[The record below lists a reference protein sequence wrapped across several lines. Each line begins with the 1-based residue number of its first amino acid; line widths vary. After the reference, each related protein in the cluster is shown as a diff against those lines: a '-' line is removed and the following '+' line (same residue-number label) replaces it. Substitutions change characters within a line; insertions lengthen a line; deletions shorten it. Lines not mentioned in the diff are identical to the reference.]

1 MNNYWQLIKTY
12 PKYLLFGF
20 LHFFFSSIGQTF
32 LIGLYVDSIAEQ
44 YNISTLA
51 FSSIY
56 ALATLI
62 GSFLLPYGGRLID
75 QHKIRTLSWING
87 LSLSFF
93 GILLTLGDNEIWL
106 IVSLI
111 GVRFSGQGY
120 MLLLGSTAI
129 SRFFVKQR
137 GKAISI
143 SGLGLTAGEGL
154 LPLFILQVMAFQS
167 WQFSLW
173 VFCGAVLIIHIPLV
187 KLLITKK
194 DAFQKAETSNITT
207 NKENVNVGVNKNISG
222 GSRYYFLTQ
231 PSFYVANLLMIFIP
245 FAITGMFINHNQLV
259 LHKGWD
265 MELIAFGFTLYA
277 LIKVLVSIFFGE
289 VIDRISAAQLMPYFL
304 LPFGVAFLAL
314 ALGEATWIVLIYMG
328 MTAVS
333 TSLFSLL
340 KSVIWAEL
348 YPPEILGS
356 VKGITHF
363 LIILSTATAPVIFN
377 QLMLNKE
384 SAANA
389 YLTFSIIIV
398 LLSIAAFWLTSR
410 IKQGK
415 Y

>member
-1 MNNYWQLIKTY
+1 MNNYWQLIKKY
-12 PKYLLFGF
+12 PQYLLFGF

-32 LIGLYVDSIAEQ
+32 LIGLYVDSIAAQ
-44 YNISTLA
+44 YHISTLA

-93 GILLTLGDNEIWL
+93 GILLTLGHNKIWL
-106 IVSLI
+106 LVALI

-154 LPLFILQVMAFQS
+154 LPLFILEIMTFQS

-173 VFCGAVLIIHIPLV
+173 ILCGAVLILHIPLV

-194 DAFQKAETSNITT
+194 DAFQKAASSMILND
-207 NKENVNVGVNKNISG
+207 KENVDAPIKNISN
-222 GSRYYFLTQ
+222 GSRYQFLTQ

-259 LHKGWD
+259 LHKGWN

-277 LIKVLVSIFFGE
+277 LVKVLVSIFFGE
-289 VIDRISAAQLMPYFL
+289 VIDRVSAVQLMPYFL

-314 ALGEATWIVLIYMG
+314 ALGEATWVVFIYMG
-328 MTAVS
+328 LTAVS
-333 TSLFSLL
+333 ASLFSLL

-348 YPPEILGS
+348 YPPDILGT
-356 VKGITHF
+356 VKGVTHF
-363 LIILSTATAPVIFN
+363 LIILSTAAAPVVFN
-377 QLMLNKE
+377 QLMISKE

-389 YLTFSIIIV
+389 YLVFAISIV
-398 LLSIAAFWLTSR
+398 LLSIAAFWLASR